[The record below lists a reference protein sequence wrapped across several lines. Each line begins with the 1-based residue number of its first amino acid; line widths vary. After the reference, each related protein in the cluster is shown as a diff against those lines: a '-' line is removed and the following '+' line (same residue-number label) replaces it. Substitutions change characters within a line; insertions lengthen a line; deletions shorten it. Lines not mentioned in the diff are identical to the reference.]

1 MKQAKTRDQR
11 LAKKQYS
18 LNDYS
23 AYSRNFGFGKSFL
36 PFEYE
41 TKEEKKE
48 KARIR
53 SEYAKQISERN
64 SVIIDEQR
72 RSHDVFNNINSLNR
86 NYSNNALNQLGN
98 ISDSSKRNRV
108 CNFLLNIYTNFLK

>member
-1 MKQAKTRDQR
+1 MKQARTRDQR

-23 AYSRNFGFGKSFL
+23 SYSKNFGFGKSFL

-53 SEYAKQISERN
+53 NEYSRQINERN

-72 RSHDVFNNINSLNR
+72 RSHDIFNNINSLSR
-86 NYSNNALNQLGN
+86 NYSNNVLYHSNN
-98 ISDSSKRNRV
+98 TIDSSKRNKV
-108 CNFLLNIYTNFLK
+108 